1 MDSPDAAR
9 HLRQGLDDSM
19 AAMARGSDCSM
30 DFGGVSKG
38 PWIGAL
44 WDDLRK
50 LITPRDNKH
59 RVWSHLRMV
68 HRETSQTISAEDRGV

>member
-30 DFGGVSKG
+30 DFEGVSKG

-50 LITPRDNKH
+50 LIHAKGQQTWSVESSQDGAQENFSDNFH
-59 RVWSHLRMV
+59 
-68 HRETSQTISAEDRGV
+68 